1 MDEKCRHF
9 NEEGF
14 FCEITGDD
22 CYDEIFCVPIV
33 DHVKENCDFCEILKE
48 KG

>member
-1 MDEKCRHF
+1 MDERCKHF

-22 CYDEIFCVPIV
+22 CC
-33 DHVKENCDFCEILKE
+33 KENCDFCEIIMKE
-48 KG
+48 G